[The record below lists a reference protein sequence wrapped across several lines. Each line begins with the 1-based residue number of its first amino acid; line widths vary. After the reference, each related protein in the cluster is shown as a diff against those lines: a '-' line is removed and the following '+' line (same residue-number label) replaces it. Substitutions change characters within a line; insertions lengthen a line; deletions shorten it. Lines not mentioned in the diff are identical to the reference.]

1 MQMAGIVHAS
11 KSWGRPYTQRFPSIK
26 WRALLATAT
35 LAGTNAN
42 RDDPINPSPR
52 FKRNPMA
59 RISLIEPEQHPELEP
74 ILAKISSGRRGTII
88 NVYKLLLHSPAISE
102 VWLDLINAVRWKVD
116 LDGRLREIVIIRI
129 GYLNGC
135 SYVVNQHVP
144 LHSAPEGLTQ
154 AETDALTDWHA
165 TGLFSERERAALA
178 FTDAS
183 TREVDIPEPTFDAL
197 RRHFS
202 ERQIVELTVLI
213 GTYNMHT
220 RMCQALKIDP
230 QT

>member
-1 MQMAGIVHAS
+1 
-11 KSWGRPYTQRFPSIK
+11 
-26 WRALLATAT
+26 
-35 LAGTNAN
+35 
-42 RDDPINPSPR
+42 
-52 FKRNPMA
+52 MA
-59 RISLIEPEQHPELEP
+59 RVSLIEPEQHPELAP
-74 ILAKISSGRRGTII
+74 IIEKIRSGRRGTVI
-88 NVYKLLLHSPAISE
+88 NVYKLLLHTPAIAE

-144 LHSAPEGLTQ
+144 VHSVPAGLTQ
-154 AETDALTDWHA
+154 AECDALADWRS
-165 TGLFSERERAALA
+165 TSLFSTRERAALA

-183 TREVDIPEPTFDAL
+183 TRDIEVPEAAFEAL
-197 RRHFS
+197 RQHFN
-202 ERQIVELTVLI
+202 ERQIVELTVLV

-230 QT
+230 QK

>member
-1 MQMAGIVHAS
+1 
-11 KSWGRPYTQRFPSIK
+11 
-26 WRALLATAT
+26 
-35 LAGTNAN
+35 
-42 RDDPINPSPR
+42 
-52 FKRNPMA
+52 
-59 RISLIEPEQHPELEP
+59 
-74 ILAKISSGRRGTII
+74 
-88 NVYKLLLHSPAISE
+88 LLHTPAIAE

-154 AETDALTDWHA
+154 AECDALMDWRATDK
-165 TGLFSERERAALA
+165 FSARERAALA
-178 FTDAS
+178 FADAS
-183 TREVDIPEPTFDAL
+183 TRDVDVPEPIFEGL
-197 RRHFS
+197 RRHFN
-202 ERQIVELTVLI
+202 ERQIVELTVLV

-230 QT
+230 QK

>member
-1 MQMAGIVHAS
+1 
-11 KSWGRPYTQRFPSIK
+11 
-26 WRALLATAT
+26 
-35 LAGTNAN
+35 
-42 RDDPINPSPR
+42 
-52 FKRNPMA
+52 MA

-74 ILAKISSGRRGTII
+74 VLAKIRSGRRGNII
-88 NVYKLLLHSPAISE
+88 NVYKLLLHTPAIAE

-154 AETDALTDWHA
+154 AECDALMDWRATDK
-165 TGLFSERERAALA
+165 FSARERAALA
-178 FTDAS
+178 FADAS
-183 TREVDIPEPTFDAL
+183 TRDVDVPEPIFEGL
-197 RRHFS
+197 RRHFN
-202 ERQIVELTVLI
+202 ERQIVELTVLV

-230 QT
+230 QK